1 MTQNIAVMG
10 AGSWGTA
17 LAILLSKNGHN
28 VTLWCFQEEEK
39 LSLEK
44 SRENLAYLP
53 GVLIPNNIHLTSD
66 YKEALL
72 DKSIIVIAIPSKFI
86 RSNME
91 KFSPYLKENQIIVNA
106 SKGLENDTLLTM
118 SQVISEVAPQCAVAV
133 LSGPSHAEEV
143 AKDIPTA
150 CVVSSKSKKVAE
162 FVQDVFMTPKFR
174 VYTNPDLVG
183 VELGGALKNVIAL
196 AAGIVDG
203 LEFGD
208 NTKAALMTRGM
219 VEITRLGV
227 AMGGDIQTFNGLT
240 GIGDLIVTC
249 TSMHSRNRRAGILIG
264 KGKSLEEALNEVQMV
279 VEGVHSAK
287 AAYALS
293 QKYNV
298 EMPIIKQT
306 IEVLFEG
313 KSPKEAV
320 VDLMLRDKRSEHL
333 MEEVHWSHS
342 VSWKDE

>member
-1 MTQNIAVMG
+1 MKKIAVMG

-17 LAILLSKNGHN
+17 LAILLSKNGHE
-28 VTLWCFQEEEK
+28 VTLWCFKEEEK
-39 LSLEK
+39 KILERT
-44 SRENLAYLP
+44 RENLSFLP
-53 GVLIPNNIHLTSD
+53 GVLIPSNISITSNYKDALINNPIV
-66 YKEALL
+66 
-72 DKSIIVIAIPSKFI
+72 VIAIPSKFI
-86 RSNME
+86 RSNM
-91 KFSPYLKENQIIVNA
+91 KNFSPYLSDEHIIVNV
-106 SKGLENDTLLTM
+106 SKGIENETLLTM
-118 SQVISEVAPQCAVAV
+118 SQVISEIAPQCSVTV

-150 CVVSSKSKKVAE
+150 CVISSKSKKIAE
-162 FVQDVFMTPKFR
+162 NIQDIFMTPKFR

-183 VELGGALKNVIAL
+183 IELGGSLKNVIAL

-227 AMGGDIQTFNGLT
+227 AMGGDVQTFNGLS

-264 KGKSLEEALNEVQMV
+264 RGKSLEEALNEVQMV

-287 AAYALS
+287 ASYELS
-293 QKYNV
+293 KKYNV
-298 EMPIIKQT
+298 EMPIIKEINQ
-306 IEVLFEG
+306 VLFEG

-320 VDLMLRDKRSEHL
+320 VDLMMRDKRVEHQ